1 MGSRG
6 RYLTEGAQR
15 RTTSWLEG
23 NCNTLLVPIF
33 IHLEDLTNISLVP
46 GRTSHACQFRWR
58 RLVSGTLK
66 YYQGHRRP
74 PVVTTTSSSFASE
87 MAASVSSHTIS
98 APTTP
103 SVQRYPAPVSPVTT
117 PQHNQHYAYDRTSYH
132 QHRSSFSAGSFSLP
146 SPASSSPQQQM
157 GSPQNL
163 PGTPCSPPPQTPT
176 FQGQYGSYGQ
186 MAPYFSPTEEDDED
200 NWTPEEDALL
210 MDRKLC
216 FEEVNV
222 LLSNRREP
230 EIWRRM
236 GQLRWGSGRGRSE
249 SSASVES
256 DLGAFVA
263 IDARGNKL
271 HSVPAGRV
279 LRSQSIQR

>member
-1 MGSRG
+1 MGFPLYFLFPRFFL
-6 RYLTEGAQR
+6 RFAY
-15 RTTSWLEG
+15 
-23 NCNTLLVPIF
+23 
-33 IHLEDLTNISLVP
+33 ISLVP

-87 MAASVSSHTIS
+87 MAASVSSHTVS

-103 SVQRYPAPVSPVTT
+103 SVQRYPAPVSPATS
-117 PQHNQHYAYDRTSYH
+117 PQHSQHYAYDRNTYH

-146 SPASSSPQQQM
+146 SPASSSPQRQI
-157 GSPQNL
+157 GSPLPL
-163 PGTPCSPPPQTPT
+163 PGTPCSPPPPQTPT
-176 FQGQYGSYGQ
+176 FHGAQYGYGQ
-186 MAPYFSPTEEDDED
+186 LPTYFPSTEEDEED

-222 LLSNRREP
+222 LLSNRREV
-230 EIWRRM
+230 EIWQRM
-236 GQLRWGSGRGRSE
+236 GKLRWGRGRSE
-249 SSASVES
+249 SSASAES
-256 DLGAFVA
+256 DLGAFSPVE
-263 IDARGNKL
+263 ARGPIKL
-271 HSVPAGRV
+271 PPVPAGRV